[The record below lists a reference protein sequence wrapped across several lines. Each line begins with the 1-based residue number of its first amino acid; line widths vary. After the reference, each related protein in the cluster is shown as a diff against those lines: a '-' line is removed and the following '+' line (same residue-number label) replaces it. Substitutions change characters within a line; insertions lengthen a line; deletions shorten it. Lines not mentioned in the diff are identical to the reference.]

1 MQFYIYY
8 TKKIYHRDIKPGNII
23 ITGRSDAFERL
34 RVPMMKL
41 IDFGNVTDLG
51 EVPLKEAYN
60 KFSGTAY
67 YLSPFTLEI
76 EKGMTPEDL
85 APILKANDYWAMAQ
99 TFVKYM
105 TGKEWTDLL
114 KYKHPEDVFLRN
126 TNSYI
131 HDRLMLWT
139 RPEEY
144 IKDDCKYR
152 AAVIRISLYFL
163 RDVESVIRMEAG
175 VTQQVNIQ
183 QLNIID
189 I

>member
-1 MQFYIYY
+1 
-8 TKKIYHRDIKPGNII
+8 
-23 ITGRSDAFERL
+23 
-34 RVPMMKL
+34 MMKL

-51 EVPLKEAYN
+51 EVPLKEEAYN

-76 EKGMTPEDL
+76 EKGMTHEDL
-85 APILKANDYWAMAQ
+85 APILKANDYWAMAL

-114 KYKHPEDVFLRN
+114 KYKPPEDVFLRN

-131 HDRLMLWT
+131 HDRLMLWK

-152 AAVIRISLYFL
+152 AAVIQYFTLFFKRCGISDTDGSGSHAASEYSAAEYN
-163 RDVESVIRMEAG
+163 RHIESTLSLGTGGI
-175 VTQQVNIQ
+175 
-183 QLNIID
+183 
-189 I
+189 